1 MMVSEKYR
9 AKNADDDADQKP
21 MKFDEVTT
29 EEDGL
34 FGHISTSRPLNSY
47 SFQLIHN
54 RIISLMLSFFL

>member
-34 FGHISTSRPLNSY
+34 FGRRDLSIAILFNLSIIGSSR
-47 SFQLIHN
+47 
-54 RIISLMLSFFL
+54 